1 MLNTKVRKSIVFLMS
16 ILRVGGYTVLA
27 NLVFIGICI
36 LKKVRKSIWQSF
48 ETAYLRTFCNTLK
61 TENPVFISIRFFKK
75 VRKSFEAYRIRVSV
89 GEGGGFVVY
98 VATVH

>member
-36 LKKVRKSIWQSF
+36 LKKVRKSIF
-48 ETAYLRTFCNTLK
+48 ILYAKGDLRTFEVLGLWRM
-61 TENPVFISIRFFKK
+61 PMI
-75 VRKSFEAYRIRVSV
+75 Y
-89 GEGGGFVVY
+89 GFPDGVKMQSSQIDLGKL
-98 VATVH
+98 